1 MTGCR
6 NSCEEFLM
14 ADFYVYIMSNPS
26 RTLYTGVTNDLERR
40 VAEHKQGDTKGF
52 TSRYQ
57 LNMLVWYDTL
67 PDAAQAIETEKRIKT
82 WRRSKKIALFET
94 MNPLWLDLAENWN
107 Q

>member
-1 MTGCR
+1 
-6 NSCEEFLM
+6 M

-40 VAEHKQGDTKGF
+40 VAEHKHGDTKGF

-67 PDAAQAIETEKRIKT
+67 PDAAQAIEAEKRIKA
-82 WRRSKKIALFET
+82 WRRSKKIALIET
-94 MNPLWLDLAENWN
+94 TNPLWLDLAENWN
-107 Q
+107 PR